1 MSCPEPERGG
11 QRWAGMRFTAHLALL
26 VCLLLTS
33 ARSAGW
39 AQDAATFAAV
49 EAMAA
54 KLAAEPYK
62 EPASIEGDMRRL
74 TYDQYR
80 ALRPR
85 PDTALWRESNGLFRV
100 EFKPAGFIYEKPV
113 QIFVVERE
121 NARPIPLAP
130 DQFDFSDTGLQTPPQ
145 KLEPAGLP
153 PPFPPQ
159 PPDKLDE
166 VPSFLRATPFPCR
179 GPPPLHCPPAR

>member
-26 VCLLLTS
+26 ACLLLTS

-100 EFKPAGFIYEKPV
+100 EFFPAGFIYEKPV

-130 DQFDFSDTGLQTPPQ
+130 DQCDFSDTGLQTPPQ
-145 KLEPAGLP
+145 KLEPTGFRLTFPLNPPGQVDEGASSLGATYLP
-153 PPFPPQ
+153 
-159 PPDKLDE
+159 
-166 VPSFLRATPFPCR
+166 TH
-179 GPPPLHCPPAR
+179 GPVQLSCAC